1 MYEGLSEGEG
11 AKERSG
17 YSPVVDW
24 GTLRILF
31 SLTLQYNLC
40 TTQVDF
46 KNAFVQ
52 APLDRP
58 MYMNLPP
65 GLYGKK
71 GFEGKVLRLNR
82 SLYGHRYAAK
92 LFYELIRKVLV
103 GKLNFR
109 VSPHDHCLFI
119 RSDCLIVTWVD
130 DAIIITKEQAVADTV
145 IDAIRKYDLD
155 LDKQNEGGL
164 AEYLGININELP
176 DGSAELTQSGLVIER
191 IIEGMGLEAAN
202 GK

>member
-1 MYEGLSEGEG
+1 
-11 AKERSG
+11 
-17 YSPVVDW
+17 
-24 GTLRILF
+24 
-31 SLTLQYNLC
+31 
-40 TTQVDF
+40 
-46 KNAFVQ
+46 
-52 APLDRP
+52 

-109 VSPHDHCLFI
+109 VSPHNHCLFI

-145 IDAIRKYDLD
+145 IDAIRK
-155 LDKQNEGGL
+155 QNEGGL
-164 AEYLGININELP
+164 AEYLGINIRPMLAVNG
-176 DGSAELTQSGLVIER
+176 DVNG
-191 IIEGMGLEAAN
+191 EACFP
-202 GK
+202 GYS